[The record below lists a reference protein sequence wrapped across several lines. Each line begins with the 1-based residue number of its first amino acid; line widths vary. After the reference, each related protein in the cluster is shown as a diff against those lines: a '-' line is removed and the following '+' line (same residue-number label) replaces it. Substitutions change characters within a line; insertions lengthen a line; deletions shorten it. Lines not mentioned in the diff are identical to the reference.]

1 MKDDTR
7 VKDVPLDRV
16 IVLSEVDIA
25 DCFAEQYRDELRY
38 VAKWGQ
44 WLRYD
49 GTRWREEQTL
59 KAFDLARQLCREVT
73 RESNSKDGE
82 IKRVLSSKTI
92 AAVVQIARADRRI
105 AATID
110 QWDSD
115 TLALNT
121 PDGVVDLSTGT
132 LRPHRPE

>member
-7 VKDVPLDRV
+7 IKDVAPDHV
-16 IVLSEVDIA
+16 TFLSEVDIA
-25 DCFAEQYRDELRY
+25 ECFAEQYRDELRY

-59 KAFDLARQLCREVT
+59 KAFDLARHLCREVT

-105 AATID
+105 ADVID
-110 QWDSD
+110 QWDSNQ
-115 TLALNT
+115 LA
-121 PDGVVDLSTGT
+121 
-132 LRPHRPE
+132 